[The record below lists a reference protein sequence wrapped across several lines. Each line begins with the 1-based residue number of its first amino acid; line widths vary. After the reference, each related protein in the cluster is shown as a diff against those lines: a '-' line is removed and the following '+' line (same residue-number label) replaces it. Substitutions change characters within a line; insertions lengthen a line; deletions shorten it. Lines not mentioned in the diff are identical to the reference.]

1 MRNKKHDDST
11 YEIGFAKPPEHSR
24 FRRGRSGNPKGRPKG
39 VLNLATILER
49 VLQAKVTLDENG
61 VCRTVSKLELALEKL
76 VELAVKGDLAA
87 LRLLT
92 TLVASAVEKDVT
104 TLTNQLAAAD
114 LEVLQSVLNEAAG
127 RRLAETYLSRHGG
140 NRENGNS
147 E

>member
-92 TLVASAVEKDVT
+92 SLVASAVEKDVT

-114 LEVLQSVLNEAAG
+114 LEVLQSVLNEADG
-127 RRLAETYLSRHGG
+127 RRLAETYLRRHGG
-140 NRENGNS
+140 NLKNGNS